1 MKHKFKYISLR
12 CYMILKRKNSLKYF
26 IVKNED
32 VRDLFYKLN
41 NETKIYK
48 KIRLIDEF
56 SNSKIKRIL

>member
-1 MKHKFKYISLR
+1 
-12 CYMILKRKNSLKYF
+12 MILKRKNSLKYF